1 MSVSK
6 PTARRKATT
15 TEIVKER
22 YLQVKVGKV
31 DYKEVYDSGNAVCG
45 SSIVD
50 NYYSFVQT
58 PECTVPRV
66 NQNLNYRF

>member
-6 PTARRKATT
+6 PTACSKATT

-22 YLQVKVGKV
+22 YFQVKVRKV
-31 DYKEVYDSGNAVCG
+31 DYKEVYDIGNAVCG

-50 NYYSFVQT
+50 NYYSFVQI
-58 PECTVPRV
+58 PECTMPRV
-66 NQNLNYRF
+66 NQNLNYGF